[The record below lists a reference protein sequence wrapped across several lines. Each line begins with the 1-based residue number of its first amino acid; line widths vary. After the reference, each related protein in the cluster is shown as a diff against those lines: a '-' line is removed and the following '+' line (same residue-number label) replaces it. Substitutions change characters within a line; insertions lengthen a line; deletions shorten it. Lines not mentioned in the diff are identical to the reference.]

1 MVAKGK
7 YKKAVCFPKLFL
19 PKATNCVQKMTGI
32 PACCILLGL
41 PIRFRRTVALWSK
54 TCLQFT
60 AAGTAT
66 DLNSIP

>member
-41 PIRFRRTVALWSK
+41 PIL
-54 TCLQFT
+54 
-60 AAGTAT
+60 
-66 DLNSIP
+66 